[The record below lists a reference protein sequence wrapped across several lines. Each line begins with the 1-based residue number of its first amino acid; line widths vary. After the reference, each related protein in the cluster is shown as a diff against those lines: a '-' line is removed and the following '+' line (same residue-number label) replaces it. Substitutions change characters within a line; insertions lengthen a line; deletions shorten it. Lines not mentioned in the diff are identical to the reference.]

1 MVPSFDPIARSAQQ
15 LREALQRYNYEYYV
29 LDSPTVPDSEYDRL
43 FAQLQQLET
52 EYPELLTTD
61 SPTQRVGGRPAQGF
75 AQVRHSVPMLSLSN
89 AFEDEEL
96 AAFDRRVRESLGN
109 RLDPEQPIEYSAEL
123 KYDGLAV
130 SLRYE
135 NGVLVQGSTRGDGA
149 TGEDVTSNIRTIRAI
164 PLKLREAE
172 HAGPPQILEVRGEV
186 LIFRADFEQMNAR
199 QRQAG
204 DREFVNPRNAAAG
217 ALRQLDPAITASR
230 PLRFFA
236 YGIGEYVGS
245 DLPDTHS
252 DLLDWLQQLGLPVGE
267 RAVVSGTE
275 GLRGFYA
282 QMLERRDSLVYDIDG
297 VVYKVNQRSWHELI
311 GFVARAP
318 RFALAHK
325 FPAQEAL
332 TELLDIEIQVGRT
345 GALTPVARLK
355 PVFVGGTTVSNATLH
370 NEDEI
375 ARKDLLIGDTVVVRR
390 AGDVIPEVV
399 RSLPERRPAPQ
410 SLEFKSAYRQFKMP
424 SHCPVC
430 GSVTQREPDESVRRC
445 MAGLYCPAQRKQ
457 ALLHFAQR
465 RAMDIEGLG
474 EKLVD
479 QLVDSRLV
487 NTPAD
492 LYRLDAAM
500 LLGLDRLGEKSAANL
515 LAAID
520 ASRSTKLARFL
531 FALGIRHIGEEVARQ
546 LAQEYGDLQ
555 PLMDEDWDTLQAR
568 KQAVQKENVKRRG
581 RSEPLEPVP
590 LEGIG
595 VEIIDSLR
603 SFLAESHNRAVID
616 ALLEAGVHWPAEK
629 KPQVGHLSGKSFVLT
644 GTLPTMTRDDAGALI
659 RTHGGNVVS
668 SVSKK
673 TDYVVAGEAAG
684 SKLERARELGI
695 TVLDEPG
702 LLSLIGEEQ

>member
-1 MVPSFDPIARSAQQ
+1 MVSSFDPIARSAQQ

-109 RLDPEQPIEYSAEL
+109 RLDPDQPIEYSAEL

-172 HAGPPQILEVRGEV
+172 HAGSPQILEVRGEV

-474 EKLVD
+474 EKLVE

-616 ALLEAGVHWPAEK
+616 ALLEAGVHWPVEK